1 MLLAVAI
8 VIQALVLVGAGALA
22 AVFVLKVLADRRER
36 RDLVRNLTEESRRL
50 AEANEHLRFL
60 TTHDPLTGLANRR
73 GVVDHLDAV
82 LAESTGSGVPVAVL
96 FLDVDRFKSINDTLG
111 HASGDQLLQV
121 MARRLGSLTE
131 PGLLAGRLG
140 GDEFVVVLWG
150 ASTSTHAS
158 NVAGRVARTL
168 GESLELSGRLV
179 RISTSIGIAISDP
192 TAIETASDL
201 LNSANT
207 AMHRAKDAGR
217 DRVEVFTPEVR
228 AEMSRRAGEERL
240 LRRSIDNGDV
250 VPFFQPEFDAET
262 GQLVGAEVLARWIR
276 RDGTIANA
284 GEMLSMA
291 EDASTLE
298 RLTAVVMQQARPVM
312 RRLDALG
319 LPPGFRFRVNLPDR
333 CSPRAWRDGQVPAY
347 FAGIDP
353 RLLVLDVY
361 ESGVVIDPSGA
372 AAVLVE
378 LRLAG
383 VRICLEDAGRN
394 GDSLKM
400 LRLLPLDEIRVDRGN
415 VDAITSHANDR
426 AVVRA
431 MVGLAHDLGLAV
443 SADGVETREQA
454 DVLLGLGCRC
464 QQGHL
469 WASPMTADAL
479 EELVV
484 RDSLERTLSVIRSLD
499 AG

>member
-8 VIQALVLVGAGALA
+8 VVQALLLVVAGLVA
-22 AVFVLKVLADRRER
+22 AAFTVKVLGDRRHR
-36 RDLVRNLTEESRRL
+36 RDLVRTLTDESRRL

-73 GVVDHLDAV
+73 GVIDRLDAA
-82 LAESTGSGVPVAVL
+82 LASSAGSGKPVAAL
-96 FLDVDRFKSINDTLG
+96 FLDVDRFKSINDSLG

-121 MARRLGSLTE
+121 VARRLSADSDSDSNSE
-131 PGLLAGRLG
+131 MLAGRLG
-140 GDEFVVVLWG
+140 GDEFVMVLSG
-150 ASTSTHAS
+150 DVTDERALDA
-158 NVAGRVARTL
+158 ARRMARSL
-168 GESLELSGRLV
+168 GEPLELAGRLV
-179 RISTSIGIAISDP
+179 RVSTSIGIAISDP

-217 DRVEVFTPEVR
+217 DRIEVFTPDVR
-228 AEMSRRAGEERL
+228 AEMQRRVGEERL

-250 VPFFQPEFDAET
+250 VPFFQPEFDAAT

-298 RLTAVVMQQARPVM
+298 RLTAVMMQQARPVM
-312 RRLDALG
+312 RRLGALG
-319 LPPGFRFRVNLPDR
+319 LPARFRFRVNLPHR

-347 FAGIDP
+347 FTGMDP
-353 RLLVLDVY
+353 GLLVLDVY
-361 ESGVVIDPSGA
+361 ETGVSDDPTGA
-372 AAVLVE
+372 ASVLTE
-378 LRLAG
+378 LRRQG
-383 VRICLEDAGRN
+383 MRVCLEDAGRN
-394 GDSLKM
+394 GAGLSL
-400 LRLLPLDEIRVDRGN
+400 LRSLPLDEIRIDRRHVDT
-415 VDAITSHANDR
+415 ITSHANDR

-443 SADGVETREQA
+443 SADGVETGAQA
-454 DVLLGLGCRC
+454 DALLAIGCQC

-469 WASPMTADAL
+469 WASPMTADSL
-479 EELVV
+479 EELIV
-484 RDSLERTLSVIRSLD
+484 RHAVERTLSNN
-499 AG
+499 

>member
-1 MLLAVAI
+1 VFFAVAI
-8 VIQALVLVGAGALA
+8 VIQALLLVTTGVVA
-22 AVFVLKVLADRRER
+22 AVFTLKVLGDRRQR
-36 RDLVRNLTEESRRL
+36 QDLVRDLTEESRRL

-60 TTHDPLTGLANRR
+60 NTHDALTGLANRR
-73 GVVDHLDAV
+73 GVIDRLDEA
-82 LAESTGSGVPVAVL
+82 LAASAGSGRPVAAL
-96 FLDVDRFKSINDTLG
+96 FLDVDRFKSINDSLG

-121 MARRLGSLTE
+121 IARRLSIVVDE
-131 PGLLAGRLG
+131 HSLAGRLG
-140 GDEFVVVLWG
+140 GDEFVLVLSG
-150 ASTSTHAS
+150 DVSHDHTLD
-158 NVAGRVARTL
+158 VARRVARSL
-168 GESLELSGRLV
+168 GEPLELAGRLV
-179 RISTSIGIAISDP
+179 RVSTSIGIAISDP
-192 TAIETASDL
+192 LAIETAGDL
-201 LNSANT
+201 LNSANS

-217 DRVEVFTPEVR
+217 DRIEVFTPDVR
-228 AEMSRRAGEERL
+228 AEMQRRAGEERL

-250 VPFFQPEFDAET
+250 VPFFQPEFDAAT

-298 RLTAVVMQQARPVM
+298 RLTAVMMQQARPVI
-312 RRLDALG
+312 RRLGALG
-319 LPPGFRFRVNLPDR
+319 LPTRFRFRVNLPHR

-361 ESGVVIDPSGA
+361 ETGVRDDLTGA
-372 AAVLVE
+372 AGVLTE
-378 LRLAG
+378 LRSQG
-383 VRICLEDAGRN
+383 MRICLEDAGRN
-394 GDSLKM
+394 GASLSL
-400 LRLLPLDEIRVDRGN
+400 LRSLPLDEIRVDRSH
-415 VDAITSHANDR
+415 VDTITSHANDR

-443 SADGVETREQA
+443 SADGVETGAQA
-454 DVLLGLGCRC
+454 DALLALGCQC

-479 EELVV
+479 GELIV
-484 RDSLERTLSVIRSLD
+484 RHAFDRALASDRS
-499 AG
+499 